1 MTVWIANVRLSMEKS
16 NTPKVNNG
24 KDYEVFVQQVYKF
37 LYAAEN
43 LTDIDIQQN
52 VILQGNSRKRQID
65 VYWEFT
71 QAGVRYQTAVEC
83 KDYATPVEAEKIE
96 AFATALHDL
105 GNIRGIFASREGFQ
119 KGAIAVARQYGIQL
133 MEIRRPE
140 DKDWDGRIKTIVLL
154 IDLMTLHG
162 DPEVSVEV
170 DKAWVDQNHI
180 KLSMGRN
187 IFNGQK
193 TFVEYQGTQKSIER
207 YVNMVPRDKE
217 GDNLLHVFD
226 LPGAWLINEDGSK
239 VKINRLAVTY
249 GVRHYHEKTV
259 IDGSQVV
266 QAVVKNVISGQS
278 QVIKIN
284 GDVVS
289 VMD

>member
-1 MTVWIANVRLSMEKS
+1 MSDDT
-16 NTPKVNNG
+16 TPKFNNG
-24 KDYEVFVQQVYKF
+24 KDYEIFVQQVYQF
-37 LYAAEN
+37 LHAAQHV
-43 LTDIDIQQN
+43 TDIDIQQD
-52 VILQGNSRKRQID
+52 VLLQGNSRKRQID

-71 QAGVRYQTAVEC
+71 LAGVRYQTAVEC

-140 DKDWDGRIKTIVLL
+140 DKDWGGRIKTIVLL
-154 IDLMTLHG
+154 IDLRILHG
-162 DPEVSVEV
+162 DPEVAIEV
-170 DKAWVDQNHI
+170 DKDWADKNHI
-180 KLSMGRN
+180 EISTGRN

-217 GDNLLHVFD
+217 GDNLHHIFD
-226 LPGAWLINEDGSK
+226 LPGALLVNEDGSRIR
-239 VKINRLAVTY
+239 INRLTVTY
-249 GVRHYHEKTV
+249 GVRHYHDKTV
-259 IDGSQVV
+259 IDGSQIV

-289 VMD
+289 ITD